1 MNSGYENDIED
12 KDYQSES
19 EERGYARTPWD
30 RRRIERGKAL
40 TEALSFNARMQQEA
54 MQRRRDEMYENM
66 RAEAGEV
73 ESPKSRLH

>member
-12 KDYQSES
+12 KDYQS

-40 TEALSFNARMQQEA
+40 TEALSFDARMQQEA
-54 MQRRRDEMYENM
+54 IERRRAARYEEMIE
-66 RAEAGEV
+66 EAGEV